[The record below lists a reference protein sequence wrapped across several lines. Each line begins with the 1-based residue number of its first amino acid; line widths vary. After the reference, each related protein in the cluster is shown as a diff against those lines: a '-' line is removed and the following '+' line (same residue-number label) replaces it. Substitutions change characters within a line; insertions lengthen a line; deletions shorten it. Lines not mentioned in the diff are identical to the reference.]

1 MDLDHDFGLFFDLEN
16 LKPGVELDLVTSY
29 LVMLSKKFLYDTLV
43 QPKKLYPAESFGSY
57 HVT

>member
-57 HVT
+57 DVT